1 MTIPLESRSEPAWP
15 DVLLWFDTIDAIV
28 QGLGHSLNNRALA
41 LSATLESLDPRRPV
55 GQQTANG
62 LSREAARLTE
72 QLRQLRALP
81 FGIDRE
87 SMPLLLRDVLA
98 VALQLH
104 QSHSKLGDVPVY
116 LEGATDA
123 PPVMAPE
130 SALIHATLVTLTAL
144 KGFVAPG
151 GVVRIT
157 FSGSEELAEVRFLAQ
172 RDPDDAP
179 APARAEAL
187 IGPTALATA
196 LLGRS
201 LLQIEQEITDYSSS
215 QTWTLPSLRAT
226 RRRERKEA
234 ALVAGS

>member
-1 MTIPLESRSEPAWP
+1 MTNPLEIRREPVWP
-15 DVLLWFDTIDAIV
+15 DVLLWFETIDAIV

-41 LSATLESLDPRRPV
+41 LSATVESLDPRRPV
-55 GQQTANG
+55 GQQTASG
-62 LSREAARLTE
+62 LAREAARLTE
-72 QLRQLRALP
+72 QLRQLRGLP
-81 FGIDRE
+81 FGIERE
-87 SMPLLLRDVLA
+87 SMPLLLRDVLG

-130 SALIHATLVTLTAL
+130 SALVHATLVTLTSL

-151 GVVRIT
+151 GVVRVT
-157 FSGSEELAEVRFLAQ
+157 FSGSEDLAEVRFLAQ

-179 APARAEAL
+179 VPARAEAL
-187 IGPTALATA
+187 IGPTALVSA
-196 LLGRS
+196 LLGQS
-201 LLQIEQEITDYSSS
+201 LLQIEQEIGEDSSS

-226 RRRERKEA
+226 RRRERMGA
-234 ALVAGS
+234 VPVAGS